1 MMACVI
7 TWFIA
12 KIVMNDAKIGVSCK
26 EQACKRVFQKSQM
39 RCVDEGL

>member
-1 MMACVI
+1 MMGRVI

-26 EQACKRVFQKSQM
+26 EQACKEYVRSLK
-39 RCVDEGL
+39 